1 MFKRVILGLTI
12 SLLGSLVILPTAD
25 AQSVSYQVLKYGTN
39 DLSYAS
45 AYFVNPGEITPA
57 GDHYQVTLVIATQH
71 DLGRFPVTILTI
83 NNQKPAVS
91 QTTQGDTDYD
101 TVSFTVTD
109 PKQRLTGTMQVDV
122 PSLNYHHT
130 YDFNLRLAAQ
140 DVPPLSPATQS
151 TAQASIQTAATSST
165 NTTREPQQAGA
176 PSVTPQTAVTD
187 KVETSPKPD
196 DSQQQSNQP
205 QPSSHRATTSPQ
217 VHKAKPHAT
226 GPDWSLWRYGIA
238 GLLLGSALIVC
249 HLLWSKKQGKGA

>member
-12 SLLGSLVILPTAD
+12 GLLGSLVMLPTAD
-25 AQSVSYQVLKYGTN
+25 AQAVSYQVLKYGTN

-101 TVSFTVTD
+101 TVSFAVTD

-122 PSLNYHHT
+122 TSLNYHHT

-140 DVPPLSPATQS
+140 DVPPLSPVTQS
-151 TAQASIQTAATSST
+151 AAQASIHTAATSST
-165 NTTREPQQAGA
+165 NTMREPQQAGA
-176 PSVTPQTAVTD
+176 QSATQQSVVTD
-187 KVETSPKPD
+187 KVGTSPKPD

-205 QPSSHRATTSPQ
+205 QTSSQHTTSPQ
-217 VHKAKPHAT
+217 VHKNKPHAT

-249 HLLWSKKQGKGA
+249 HLLWSKKRGKGA